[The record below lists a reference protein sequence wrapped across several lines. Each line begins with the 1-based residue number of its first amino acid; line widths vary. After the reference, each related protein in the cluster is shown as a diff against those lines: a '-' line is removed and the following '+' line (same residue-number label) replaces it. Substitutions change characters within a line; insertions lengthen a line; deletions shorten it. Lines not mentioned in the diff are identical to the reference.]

1 MKHEE
6 LRKLKAGDK
15 VIVKIDHVD
24 YEADDGRTVS
34 AHSFIPD
41 KYILGIYHE
50 PTKIKMTVGE
60 KKEFNVLHER
70 CNTLLQDIISVSVD
84 NNFPNL
90 SRLLFGSKS
99 DADNNLGQLKFAR
112 ALANPELIEV
122 IEPEKH
128 LVTLPNGQY
137 VTKAEAGAYQ
147 IFSDCPRDTDKLTKE
162 EAYEAEKQLHLT
174 GLVKLWEETSKREVK
189 ENG

>member
-1 MKHEE
+1 MKY
-6 LRKLKAGDK
+6 KKGDK
-15 VIVKIDHVD
+15 VVVEIEEMNVLCLENNESLDLD
-24 YEADDGRTVS
+24 PCQ
-34 AHSFIPD
+34 F
-41 KYILGIYHE
+41 LGKLE
-50 PTKIKMTVGE
+50 DFTKPKKIKMTVGE

-90 SRLLFGSKS
+90 SRLLFGNKS
-99 DADNNLGQLKFAR
+99 DVDNNLGQLKFAR

-137 VTKAEAGAYQ
+137 VAKAEAGAYQ
-147 IFSDCPRDTDKLTKE
+147 VFSDYPRDADKLTKE
-162 EAYEAEKQLHLT
+162 EVCEAEKQLHLT
-174 GLVKLWEETSKREVK
+174 GLVKLWEEVGKWE
-189 ENG
+189 EN